1 MTKVRELEEFRR
13 QLDETQAIAHIGS
26 WTWDRATD
34 VVEFS
39 DEQYRIYGLEPQ
51 SIHVDLE
58 TFIGMIVEEDQQ
70 AMRDA
75 VARCARHGEP
85 FLVTHRIHHPD
96 GSTRWIE
103 GRGRAFGAG
112 RELVRMVGT
121 CNDVT
126 ERQRYEDEFRATLA
140 EVQASRAR
148 IVDAADAERRRVER
162 ALHDGAQQRLVTLSM
177 SLRLA
182 RLAVPEG
189 HESELGQMLEA
200 ASAELKAALE
210 ELRDLAHGI
219 HPALLADRG
228 LAAALESLALR
239 SPVPVTVSCP
249 SRRLPETVEVAA
261 YYLVA
266 ESLTN
271 AIKHSRANEVEIAVT
286 ADPATHLVTVEV
298 ADDGIGGANSGSG
311 SGIRGLG
318 DRVAALCGELSVASP
333 RGGGTTIRAVLPCA

>member
-1 MTKVRELEEFRR
+1 VTRELAESRR
-13 QLDETQAIAHIGS
+13 QLDETQAIAHVGS

-51 SIHVDLE
+51 SVHVDLE
-58 TFIGMIVEEDQQ
+58 TFIALIVEDDRQ

-85 FLVTHRIHHPD
+85 FLVTHRINHPD

-112 RELVRMVGT
+112 RELLRMVGT

-126 ERQRYEDEFRATLA
+126 ERQRYEDELRATLA

-148 IVDAADAERRRVER
+148 IVDAADAERRRVES

-182 RLAVPEG
+182 RLAVPDDRDPEVG
-189 HESELGQMLEA
+189 SMLDA

-219 HPALLADRG
+219 HPALLTERG
-228 LAAALESLALR
+228 LASALESLALR
-239 SPVPVTVSCP
+239 SPLPVTVSCP

-271 AIKHSRANEVEIAVT
+271 AIKHSSASEVAIVVT
-286 ADPATHLVTVEV
+286 ADPSTHRVTVQV
-298 ADDGIGGANSGSG
+298 ADDGRGGADIAAGSG
-311 SGIRGLG
+311 LRGLG

-333 RGGGTTIRAVLPCA
+333 PGGGTTIDAVLPCV